1 MARLFK
7 PLKEA
12 RHEAA
17 LFRRRA
23 LAGFF
28 IIVACL
34 AGLGMRFSVLQIRHH
49 DEFSARSEANRV
61 LTRPLAPAR
70 GLIYDRNGVLLAENI
85 AAFRLEVTPEQVHDM
100 PAMLARLGNVIALS
114 DDDLEH
120 FDALRKGKR
129 SYQSIPLRLK
139 LSEEEIARFSV
150 NRWAFPGV
158 DVVPYLTRA
167 YPLGAEFAHTV
178 GYVGRIDVDDLAKLD
193 KGDYAGTTH
202 IGKTGIERYY
212 EDRLHGAPGYEQVEV
227 NADHRP
233 LRVLERVAP
242 KAGENLYLS
251 IDAHLQEA
259 AQNAFEGRA
268 GAAVAIDP
276 RNGEVLAMV
285 SVPSFDPN
293 PFVNGIASA
302 DYAALLA
309 APDKPLLN
317 RVIHGGYVPGS
328 TMKPFVGLGG
338 LELGLRRPED
348 TVLSTGEFHIP
359 GQSRAYRD
367 DVRGGQGR
375 VDLVQAIA
383 KSVNT
388 YFYSLALDMGIDRF
402 SDFMGRFGF
411 GAPTGIDLVGES
423 GGVLPSREW
432 KRGRFNQPWY
442 PGETVIAGIG
452 QGYWVVT
459 PLQLAHAVATLADRG
474 VPHVPHLLT
483 GVGVKGKIESV
494 PTPAPLPNVITH
506 AANWLPIQQGMMA
519 VVSEGTARGIDK
531 DFPYVIAGKT
541 GTAERYSRTSEEW
554 TSISTSAIERHQ
566 VLFEAFTP
574 ADAPRIAVAVALEA
588 GRSGAHDAAPIVRRI
603 LDAWLPGDQ
612 QREGA
617 PMPENLEN
625 PSLTSFP
632 RSALQQPK
640 AGQAGGAFQQRS
652 RSSIVTLR
660 NRNIASRVR
669 GNDEQEGDHSR
680 APPMSV
686 AAAPLATHGNP
697 SPSPVAQVSQ

>member
-7 PLKEA
+7 PLREA
-12 RHEAA
+12 RQEAA

-23 LAGFF
+23 LAGFL

-34 AGLGMRFSVLQIRHH
+34 ITLAVRFSVLQVRQH

-70 GLIYDRNGVLLAENI
+70 GLIYDRNGVLLAENL
-85 AAFRLEVTPEQVHDM
+85 AAFRLEVTPEQVHDIKS
-100 PAMLARLGNVIALS
+100 MLVDLAQVVPIS
-114 DDDLEH
+114 DDDSAR
-120 FDALRKGKR
+120 FDALRSGKHA
-129 SYQSIPLRLK
+129 YQGVPLRLK

-150 NRWAFPGV
+150 NRWRFPGV
-158 DVVPYLTRA
+158 EVVPYLTRS
-167 YPLGAEFAHTV
+167 YPLGEELAHTV
-178 GYVGRIDVDDLAKLD
+178 GYVGRIDTDDLARLD

-202 IGKTGIERYY
+202 SGKTAIERYY
-212 EDRLHGAPGYEQVEV
+212 EDRLHGEVGYEQVEV

-233 LRVLERVAP
+233 LRVLAGRVAP
-242 KAGENLYLS
+242 KPGENLTLT
-251 IDAHLQEA
+251 IDSHLQQVAEA
-259 AQNAFEGRA
+259 AFGGRA

-309 APDKPLLN
+309 DPDKPLLN
-317 RVIHGGYVPGS
+317 RAIRGGYAPGS
-328 TMKPFVGLGG
+328 TVKPFVGLGG
-338 LELGLRRPED
+338 LELGLRRPGD

-375 VDLVQAIA
+375 VDLVQAIT

-411 GAPTGIDLVGES
+411 GTPTGVDLVGES

-432 KRGRFNQPWY
+432 KRGRFNQTWY

-459 PLQLAHAVATLADRG
+459 PMQLANAVAILADRG
-474 VPHVPHLLT
+474 VPHTPHLLRA
-483 GVGVKGKIESV
+483 VQSDLNGKVITV
-494 PTPAPLPNVITH
+494 PPPAPLPNVIGNADH
-506 AANWLPIQQGMMA
+506 WLPIEQGMIG
-519 VVSEGTARGIDK
+519 VVASGTARGLNEG
-531 DFPYVIAGKT
+531 FPYVIAGKT
-541 GTAERYSRTSEEW
+541 GTAERYSRTTEEW
-554 TSISTSAIERHQ
+554 TSISASPIERHQ

-574 ADAPRIAVAVALEA
+574 ADDARITVIVALEA
-588 GRSGAHDAAPIVRRI
+588 GRSGSHDAAPIVRKI
-603 LDAWLPGDQ
+603 LDAWLPGDEERQ
-612 QREGA
+612 
-617 PMPENLEN
+617 
-625 PSLTSFP
+625 
-632 RSALQQPK
+632 
-640 AGQAGGAFQQRS
+640 
-652 RSSIVTLR
+652 
-660 NRNIASRVR
+660 
-669 GNDEQEGDHSR
+669 D
-680 APPMSV
+680 V
-686 AAAPLATHGNP
+686 AARSKAATASPTASSNP
-697 SPSPVAQVSQ
+697 ASAR

>member
-1 MARLFK
+1 MRRPIRARTSGRFK
-7 PLKEA
+7 PLKEG

-23 LAGFF
+23 LVGFL
-28 IIVACL
+28 IIVTCL
-34 AGLGMRFSVLQIRHH
+34 IALGTRFRFLQVAQH

-70 GLIYDRNGVLLAENI
+70 GLVYDRNGVLLAENV
-85 AAFRLEVTPEQVHDM
+85 AAFRLEVTPEQVKDM
-100 PAMLARLGNVIALS
+100 PGMLARLGQIVPLS
-114 DDDLEH
+114 DDDITR

-129 SYQSIPLRLK
+129 SYQGLPLRLK
-139 LSEEEIARFSV
+139 LSEEEIAKFSI

-158 DVVPYLTRA
+158 DVVPYLTRS

-178 GYVGRIDVDDLAKLD
+178 GYVGRIDTEDLSKLD

-202 IGKTGIERYY
+202 VGKTGIERYY
-212 EDRLHGAPGYEQVEV
+212 EERLHGEPGYEKIEV

-233 LRVLERVAP
+233 IGKPLDRVAP
-242 KAGENLYLS
+242 KPGENLHLS

-259 AQNAFEGRA
+259 AEAAFEGRA

-285 SVPSFDPN
+285 SVPSFDAN
-293 PFVNGIASA
+293 PFVNGIAGA

-317 RVIHGGYVPGS
+317 RILRGGYAPGS

-348 TVLSTGEFHIP
+348 TVFSTGEFHIP
-359 GQSRAYRD
+359 GQARAYRD

-383 KSVNT
+383 QSVNT
-388 YFYSLALDMGIDRF
+388 YFYSLAYDMGINRF
-402 SDFMGRFGF
+402 SGWMGKFGF
-411 GAPTGIDLVGES
+411 GKPTGIDLVGEG
-423 GGVLPSREW
+423 GGVLPSQEW

-459 PLQLAHAVATLADRG
+459 PLQLAHAVATLANRG
-474 VPHVPHLLT
+474 VPYTPHLLHAAQ
-483 GVGVKGKIESV
+483 GVNGKAEAL
-494 PTPAPLPNVITH
+494 PAPLPQPSVISKPD
-506 AANWLPIQQGMMA
+506 NWLPIEQGMIA
-519 VVSEGTARGIDK
+519 VVSSGTAHGLNDG
-531 DFPYVIAGKT
+531 FPYVIAGKT
-541 GTAERYSRTSEEW
+541 GTAERYSRKDETW
-554 TSISTSAIERHQ
+554 TSISASPIERHQ

-574 ADAPRIAVAVALEA
+574 ADNARIAVIVALEA
-588 GRSGAHDAAPIVRRI
+588 GRSGAHDAAPIVRKI
-603 LDAWLPGDQ
+603 LDAWLPSDQ
-612 QREGA
+612 EAQGTAAR
-617 PMPENLEN
+617 
-625 PSLTSFP
+625 TS
-632 RSALQQPK
+632 A
-640 AGQAGGAFQQRS
+640 
-652 RSSIVTLR
+652 
-660 NRNIASRVR
+660 IATP
-669 GNDEQEGDHSR
+669 
-680 APPMSV
+680 APPTPATATAPRFD
-686 AAAPLATHGNP
+686 AASDTDTGLATEP
-697 SPSPVAQVSQ
+697 ESSDPPAEPEAQNAAGHRP